1 MTMVA
6 AKHRDSNVRI
16 CLDVATKPYAAG
28 LHCGGWH
35 WGYTRGNSTG
45 LGSIWDVIQC
55 AADGVSGLYQLCI
68 CVGSADLARR
78 LRRHLHPFSSRKHIF
93 MRPNMRGRGPR
104 TVKLLFF
111 RQFTDSW
118 CRVRLPPRSFGR
130 RWSFPLSTRAHAA
143 PCVGTACK

>member
-1 MTMVA
+1 MVA

-104 TVKLLFF
+104 TVNEN
-111 RQFTDSW
+111 DD
-118 CRVRLPPRSFGR
+118 CIYAIIRS
-130 RWSFPLSTRAHAA
+130 
-143 PCVGTACK
+143 